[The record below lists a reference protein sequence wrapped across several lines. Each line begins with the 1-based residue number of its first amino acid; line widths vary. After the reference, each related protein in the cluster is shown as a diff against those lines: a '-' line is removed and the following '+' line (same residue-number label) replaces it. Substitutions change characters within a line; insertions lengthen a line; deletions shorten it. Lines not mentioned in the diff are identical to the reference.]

1 MKDQKNSNVISSK
14 GTFKKQNGDS
24 FEILG
29 DSEISIIFEK
39 NDYNIIIFLEHKKEN
54 KKFNLKDVSN
64 LNLINSSFSWVNK
77 NITYIFE
84 FKNMNDD
91 MFFDNLYKFII
102 LNNSKEYYKNYK
114 IKPFKNDC
122 DIEISE
128 FLIKNIK
135 HGEIIF
141 SEKGNLYIPNFEN
154 NLDEKMKNKDFII
167 YKYNNQFYFYI
178 GDDIQL
184 NLIFLCKDIEYEL
197 YKNHNCIQIINYNDI
212 YLFIF
217 RKFQNNFGKLVEY
230 IENEEKYTIYDHD
243 LKMIRIN
250 IKPFIFDPIKKII
263 ISENRENIILTC
275 DKYII
280 LVKVLKNQNVIN
292 LKKKVVEGEKKVII
306 LEISQTDIKN
316 YKLENEKFEHS
327 EFTQDNK
334 ISTSIGKFNI
344 KWSLEN
350 IYNNN
355 NYKYEI
361 SELIDNRSELSIMLN
376 NL

>member
-64 LNLINSSFSWVNK
+64 LNLINSSFSWVNN

-184 NLIFLCKDIEYEL
+184 NLIFLCKDVEYEL
-197 YKNHNCIQIINYNDI
+197 IKNHNCIIIVDYNDVF
-212 YLFIF
+212 YFIF
-217 RKFQNNFGKLVEY
+217 RKPPNNFHKLVEY
-230 IENEEKYTIYDHD
+230 LEKEKIYTIWDHD
-243 LKMIRIN
+243 LQMMKIN
-250 IKPFIFDPIKKII
+250 IKPLIFDPINEIN
-263 ISENRENIILTC
+263 ISKNRENIILTC

-280 LVKVLKNQNVIN
+280 LVKVQKNQYVID
-292 LKKKVVEGEKKVII
+292 LKKKVVEGEKKAII
-306 LEISQTDIKN
+306 LEISQTDINNK
-316 YKLENEKFEHS
+316 KLEKEKFKNS
-327 EFTQDNK
+327 EFTNDNK
-334 ISTSIGKFNI
+334 ISTTIGKFNI

-350 IYNNN
+350 IYNS

-361 SELIDNRSELSIMLN
+361 SELTDNSSDISIFLN
-376 NL
+376 NF